1 MLSVCLLYGLFLLFS
16 DEYAQLGKHVA
27 GGAGFI
33 SNFLLWFESGYFDRA
48 AETKP
53 LLHLWSLGIEEQ
65 FYIIWPLLLWLSWK
79 KRFNLFV
86 VCAVLAMVSF
96 GLNLYFYKV
105 APVADFFS
113 PQTRFWELLA
123 GAMLAWVSMHPERLQ
138 FLKGRLFSRNGD
150 EIATSGIEQAGK
162 LQHVFSFAG
171 ALLLVLSVF
180 FIKVTASRNYP
191 GIWAL
196 FPVLAAVLLIAAGK
210 DGWFNKHVL
219 SNRILVWFGLISYPL
234 YLWHWPVLSFLHIAY
249 AEKIPAWTSFVAFPV
264 TVLLAWLTTR
274 LVENPL
280 RFGEYGNLKT
290 VGLFAVMLII
300 GTAGLVVYKKGG
312 NVSSFNENDYIQY
325 EKFNRARYGKNLSQS
340 ALQCDALFPDWPQK
354 ELMPCRL
361 QRPAGENTIAIVGDS
376 HASQLYVGLSEN
388 TAKHDGIALFAIS
401 GAAPFIDVTT
411 GFRILPEVR
420 DIAYLAH
427 RRAFDYIVS
436 RPEIKVVVMAH
447 YPVVS
452 YQDAIDRQNPGEKDY
467 RKVLENGM
475 RRT

>member
-1 MLSVCLLYGLFLLFS
+1 MAHKLYNYRPDIDGLRALAVFAVFVFHAFPNVMRGGFVGVDVFFVISGFLISSIIFRQLESNTFSFWNFYSRRIRRIYPVLVTVLSACLIFGLFYLLS

-86 VCAVLAMVSF
+86 VCAVLATISF
-96 GLNLYFYKV
+96 GLNLYLYKV

-123 GAMLAWVSMHPERLQ
+123 GAMLAWLSMYPERLR
-138 FLKGRLFSRNGD
+138 FLKGRLFSRAGD
-150 EIATSGIEQAGK
+150 EIATNGTEQAGMRHHA
-162 LQHVFSFAG
+162 LSFAG
-171 ALLLVLSVF
+171 ALLLALSVF

-196 FPVLAAVLLIAAGK
+196 FPVFAAVLLIAAGK

-234 YLWHWPVLSFLHIAY
+234 YLWHWPILSFLHIAY
-249 AEKIPAWTSFVAFPV
+249 AEKIPAWGGFAAFPV

-280 RFGEYGNLKT
+280 R
-290 VGLFAVMLII
+290 
-300 GTAGLVVYKKGG
+300 LV
-312 NVSSFNENDYIQY
+312 S
-325 EKFNRARYGKNLSQS
+325 
-340 ALQCDALFPDWPQK
+340 
-354 ELMPCRL
+354 M
-361 QRPAGENTIAIVGDS
+361 
-376 HASQLYVGLSEN
+376 
-388 TAKHDGIALFAIS
+388 AIS
-401 GAAPFIDVTT
+401 RRFV
-411 GFRILPEVR
+411 FLP
-420 DIAYLAH
+420 
-427 RRAFDYIVS
+427 
-436 RPEIKVVVMAH
+436 
-447 YPVVS
+447 
-452 YQDAIDRQNPGEKDY
+452 
-467 RKVLENGM
+467 
-475 RRT
+475 